1 MKKAD
6 LERELRALGWW
17 LHRQGGSHEIWTNGE
32 IVKAM
37 RRHREIQEHTARAIL
52 RVAALNPGGRLR

>member
-6 LERELRALGWW
+6 LERQLRSLGWW

-32 IVKAM
+32 IVKAVP
-37 RRHREIQEHTARAIL
+37 RHREIEERTARSIL
-52 RVAALNPGGRLR
+52 RVATLNPAGGLR